1 MNLQRSPRRLG
12 FQRLHKAA
20 MGINCP
26 LCRDLFKLTDEDIGF
41 LKQWRDAGYPED
53 GLLLELEDY

>member
-1 MNLQRSPRRLG
+1 
-12 FQRLHKAA
+12 